1 MINIT
6 PFSFLSYASTETILT
21 AVYLKEFVITTI
33 FSGRMMSEKIIIRYC
48 SKYIS
53 KFQGALTRGVPETKF
68 SENAETRI
76 EVQTS

>member
-1 MINIT
+1 MI
-6 PFSFLSYASTETILT
+6 
-21 AVYLKEFVITTI
+21 
-33 FSGRMMSEKIIIRYC
+33 SEEIIIRYC